1 MKKRILTPL
10 LLVALSMVM
19 QLAYAVPVLGVADI
33 LGKTPPKDESTAI
46 FTHLLGTFFTSPLS
60 SAGGASTL
68 IGSLFL
74 IFNSA
79 IFVVGMLWAGY
90 GLIGGIAETAQTGE
104 VLGKRLSAVWLPIRM
119 VTGIAGI
126 VPVFAGYSL
135 SQVFIVTM
143 TGMGI
148 GIANAMWAGAITSI
162 NEFVMLSPP
171 GVLANTSGGNDFN
184 VAAEDLFFMHM
195 CNIAMKKNE
204 EKNRLAGIQIG
215 PDQIVQYNA
224 PSTTSTKAT
233 VSVTTQSS
241 ANACGIASIERTY
254 IDGRSGDSWSGFRV
268 KSVNY
273 DAYATTVSN
282 AYLSKF
288 AAFNNSVKATA
299 ETYYSAR
306 EAANKVTGGKVEP
319 YPKDTLVVHANTYSN
334 SVITVL
340 NSVADD
346 IKTTQPTALTKRASD
361 TMKET
366 GWLGAGAWYST
377 FAEANAALA
386 DAMRSVA
393 YTFKAPK
400 VELLPVAV
408 QSDIKGLQLSQQA
421 NPKTE
426 ESAESSSESS
436 FGAIETWLAEKV
448 FHITPTGNLSVGQY
462 LIKKSIDGAAIGS
475 GGANLVNPIIMF
487 KNLGDSTIM
496 MGEGIY
502 VLTYLAEKV
511 SPPKVLSSA
520 VSVVEEV
527 PLVGTV
533 VKLIT
538 GTLRDL
544 VQKLMSL
551 LLFIAPYL
559 IVIGA
564 LMAIYIPLI
573 PFITWMGAVTQ
584 YAVVVC
590 QGLVGAPIAA
600 LSHLESEG
608 EGLGRRTEA
617 GYMFVLNVT
626 FRPALMLFGFF
637 LASALMIVLGTLQ
650 AKMFISAMASAQ
662 GNSITGIVSFLAFLT
677 IFMVINIT
685 LIQGLFNMIFLLPD
699 QVLGLI
705 GSHGNMTDIGKESEN
720 KIHGAFV
727 GASRTAQNAGLGKAM
742 AGPASPG
749 ATAAAATAT
758 RPPTSGAAAQPNP

>member
-1 MKKRILTPL
+1 MKKRTIVSL
-10 LLVALSMVM
+10 LLLAALSMVM
-19 QLAYAVPVLGVADI
+19 QLANAVPVMTPADI
-33 LGKTPPKDESTAI
+33 LGKTPATDESVAI
-46 FTHLLGTFFTSPLS
+46 FKHLLGDFFTNPLS
-60 SAGGASTL
+60 SAGGASSL
-68 IGSLFL
+68 IGAMFL

-126 VPVFAGYSL
+126 VPVFAGFSL
-135 SQVFIVTM
+135 SQVLIVTM
-143 TGMGI
+143 TGLGI
-148 GIANAMWAGAITSI
+148 GIANAMWIGAIDSVDK
-162 NEFVMLSPP
+162 FVMLSPP

-184 VAAEDLFFMHM
+184 AAAEDLFFMHI

-204 EKNRLAGIQIG
+204 QANAQAGISLSASEIA
-215 PDQIVQYNA
+215 QYNA
-224 PSTTSTKAT
+224 PTVTPSKVE
-233 VSVTTQSS
+233 VSVKTMSA
-241 ANACGIASIERTY
+241 ANACGIASIEKTY
-254 IDGRSGDSWSGFRV
+254 IAGRSKDSWNGFRV
-268 KSVNY
+268 GSVDY
-273 DAYATTVSN
+273 DAYAATVSN
-282 AYLSKF
+282 AYMSQF
-288 AAFNNSVKATA
+288 SAFNDSVKSSA
-299 ETYYSAR
+299 ERFYAAR
-306 EAANKVTGGKVEP
+306 LAASRVTGGAVQP
-319 YPKDTLVVHANTYSN
+319 YPKDELITYANTYSN
-334 SVITVL
+334 SVITTL
-340 NSVADD
+340 NTVADEA
-346 IKTTQPTALTKRASD
+346 KTTQPTALKTKAAAK
-361 TMKET
+361 MKES
-366 GWLGAGAWYST
+366 GWLGAGSWYST
-377 FAEANAALA
+377 FAEANAAMA

-393 YTFKAPK
+393 YKFKAPK
-400 VELLPVAV
+400 VESLPAAV
-408 QSDIKGLQLSQQA
+408 QSDIRGVQVSQQA

-426 ESAESSSESS
+426 ESAEASSESS
-436 FGAIETWLAEKV
+436 FSAIETWLMEKI
-448 FHITPTGNLSVGQY
+448 FHVTPTGNLSLGQY
-462 LIKKSIDGAAIGS
+462 IIKKAIDGAAVDS
-475 GGANLVNPIIMF
+475 GGANLVNPIVMF
-487 KNLGDSTIM
+487 KNIGDSTIM

-502 VLTYLAEKV
+502 VLTSIASAIE
-511 SPPKVLSSA
+511 PPKIVSGA
-520 VSVVEEV
+520 VSIIEAV

-533 VKLIT
+533 VKVIT
-538 GTLRDL
+538 GTLKAL
-544 VQKLMSL
+544 VTKLIAL
-551 LLFIAPYL
+551 LLFIAPYM

-637 LASALMIVLGTLQ
+637 LASALLIVLGTLQ
-650 AKMFISAMASAQ
+650 AKMFITAMASVQ
-662 GNSITGIVSFLAFLT
+662 GNSITGIVSFVAFLT

-727 GASRTAQNAGLGKAM
+727 GASRTAQNAGLGKAL
-742 AGPASPG
+742 AKPP
-749 ATAAAATAT
+749 TPAAAASTGSG
-758 RPPTSGAAAQPNP
+758 PGSGGNGAAT